1 MPEVINYNPPEK
13 KGLSK
18 EELEKLLAK
27 WQEKLKMDGWSI
39 DLKIVDFERKDFR
52 QSGDFKADPEEK
64 RATILMTWNPWR
76 GDEEYTLLHE
86 LIHVLLWDMDSHAEK
101 LIFSNKNYD
110 KEEYGWYL
118 EKVEQTVH
126 TLTFILLGRKDKEY
140 NYQD

>member
-1 MPEVINYNPPEK
+1 MDRKINHNPPEK

-39 DLKIVDFERKDFR
+39 DLEIVDFERKDFR
-52 QSGDFKADPEEK
+52 QSGGFEVNLKKKTA
-64 RATILMTWNPWR
+64 IIQLTWNPWR

-110 KEEYGWYL
+110 KKKYGWYL
-118 EKVEQTVH
+118 EYVERTVH
-126 TLTFILLGRKDKEY
+126 KLTYILLGRKDKQTEY
-140 NYQD
+140 LD